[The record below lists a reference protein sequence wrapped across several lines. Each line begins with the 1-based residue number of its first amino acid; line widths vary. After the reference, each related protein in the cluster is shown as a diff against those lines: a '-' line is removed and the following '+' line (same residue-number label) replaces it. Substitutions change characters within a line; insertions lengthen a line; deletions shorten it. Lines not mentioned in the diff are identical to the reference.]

1 MAVTDAGGI
10 KVFCD
15 IPYLKIMELESLER
29 VNEHAN
35 ISIKLQVSEESISW
49 LEMHSLCNRG
59 LRIDMITEENTLI
72 RLCGNIISARWE
84 SCNDKYY
91 VSICALSTTKRMDE
105 KENTCIYQRIGFP
118 YKTFIKKI
126 VENHRGNILM
136 IDGSSEVVRQPI
148 IQYRETDWE
157 LIRRLAA
164 QLNTVVIV
172 NAGSDR
178 PEFSVGCIKGKV
190 HPVPSF
196 LKLKESYLEK
206 GFVIHTWDNY
216 MLGEQVIIANKTLT
230 VLEKNM
236 KLSKGGIEYTYHVGN
251 PERSIF
257 KAEEKLRGVSVCGK
271 IVEVMDEYVKL
282 DFGRIEDIS
291 EMSQNYK
298 YRYLPITGNIMYAM
312 PEKGTKVELY
322 FPTSNIKQAYVR
334 NCFLPSSEWLD
345 ESTKCLVTCYGK
357 AMIMEPAGIVWRAQS
372 EKGSQEI
379 RLQQTAGIQLSSSR
393 EIMLTAKGDITLQ
406 ARMTCMISS
415 GTEMEMEQTGTI
427 NSLKVFGSSIKMS
440 SERYETAASD
450 IGGKVQQQNSDS
462 MPECDL
468 SEIKQYVFAAIPYQ
482 QCDPLTEQVLAS
494 TPMILSISSSK
505 DTGAGY
511 SR

>member
-1 MAVTDAGGI
+1 
-10 KVFCD
+10 
-15 IPYLKIMELESLER
+15 
-29 VNEHAN
+29 
-35 ISIKLQVSEESISW
+35 
-49 LEMHSLCNRG
+49 
-59 LRIDMITEENTLI
+59 
-72 RLCGNIISARWE
+72 
-84 SCNDKYY
+84 
-91 VSICALSTTKRMDE
+91 
-105 KENTCIYQRIGFP
+105 
-118 YKTFIKKI
+118 
-126 VENHRGNILM
+126 
-136 IDGSSEVVRQPI
+136 
-148 IQYRETDWE
+148 
-157 LIRRLAA
+157 
-164 QLNTVVIV
+164 
-172 NAGSDR
+172 
-178 PEFSVGCIKGKV
+178 
-190 HPVPSF
+190 
-196 LKLKESYLEK
+196 
-206 GFVIHTWDNY
+206 
-216 MLGEQVIIANKTLT
+216 
-230 VLEKNM
+230 
-236 KLSKGGIEYTYHVGN
+236 
-251 PERSIF
+251 
-257 KAEEKLRGVSVCGK
+257 
-271 IVEVMDEYVKL
+271 MDEYVKL

-415 GTEMEMEQTGTI
+415 GTEIEMEQTGTI